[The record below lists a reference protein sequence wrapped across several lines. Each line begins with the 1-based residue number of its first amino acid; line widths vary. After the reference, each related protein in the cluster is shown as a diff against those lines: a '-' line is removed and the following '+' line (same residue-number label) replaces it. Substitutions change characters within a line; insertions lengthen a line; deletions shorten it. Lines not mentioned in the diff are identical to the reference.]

1 MQKTMKQSKVVI
13 ITEGHL
19 RTALYVL
26 RSLGRKGIKA
36 ICVSEYEKGIG
47 LSSKYCWRRIRLPP
61 PQKDPEDYLQKIES
75 LISKYEAS
83 IIFPIHENS
92 LILFSQPKVRERLER
107 LNVEIPIPDYSSLQ
121 KVIDKYEII
130 KIASSIGIT
139 VPRTYF
145 INDLV
150 ELKEIADEINY
161 PAIIKIRIEKD
172 IPPGPNNRYKI
183 VNNPREC
190 IEWYKIL
197 HEKSP
202 FPIVQEIIEG
212 DGYGFFALFDKSSE
226 PKAIFCHHRLRE
238 YPITGGPSTLCESV
252 YEPRIIDIGIK
263 LLKNLKWYGVA
274 MVEFKWNKVNE
285 PVLME
290 INPRFWGST
299 PLAIESGV
307 DFPYLLF
314 KLAIGEKFNLV
325 SYSEG
330 IKIRFLDPDI
340 RAAQDY
346 LINKRIND
354 GIRVFL
360 DLFNPKIRDGIFSWD
375 DVKPSLLYMIE
386 TLKQLGYTPYKVL
399 KEALK

>member
-1 MQKTMKQSKVVI
+1 M
-13 ITEGHL
+13 
-19 RTALYVL
+19 
-26 RSLGRKGIKA
+26 
-36 ICVSEYEKGIG
+36 
-47 LSSKYCWRRIRLPP
+47 
-61 PQKDPEDYLQKIES
+61 
-75 LISKYEAS
+75 
-83 IIFPIHENS
+83 
-92 LILFSQPKVRERLER
+92 
-107 LNVEIPIPDYSSLQ
+107 
-121 KVIDKYEII
+121 
-130 KIASSIGIT
+130 
-139 VPRTYF
+139 
-145 INDLV
+145 
-150 ELKEIADEINY
+150 KEIADEINY

-330 IKIRFLDPDI
+330 IKIRFLDSDI